1 MGKNKPPYFISFEGI
16 EGVGKSENIR
26 FVTNL
31 LEQKQHRVLL
41 TREPGGT
48 NMAEEIRS
56 VLLKKREEPVLPETE
71 VLLLFAGRA
80 QHIHTVIQPALR
92 QGTWVLSDRFTE
104 SSIAYQS
111 AGRGLTREKIR
122 FLETLVLNQFKS
134 DLVILLDAPVEIG
147 LERIQIRQE
156 KDRIEE
162 STIEFFEKVRQ
173 SYLDLAQEDPTRFV
187 VIDASQSLL
196 HVQAQLKK
204 AIENRFF

>member
-26 FVTNL
+26 FVANL

-92 QGTWVLSDRFTE
+92 EGTWVLSDRFTE

-122 FLETLVLNQFKS
+122 FLETLVLNQFQS

-173 SYLDLAQEDPTRFV
+173 SYLNLAQEDPTRFV
-187 VIDASQSLL
+187 VIDASESLL

-204 AIENRFF
+204 AIESRFF